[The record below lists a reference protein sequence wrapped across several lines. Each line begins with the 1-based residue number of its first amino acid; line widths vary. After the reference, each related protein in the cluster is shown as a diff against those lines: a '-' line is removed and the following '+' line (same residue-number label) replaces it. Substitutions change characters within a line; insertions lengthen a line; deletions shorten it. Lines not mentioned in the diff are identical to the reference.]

1 MALRLM
7 IKSIILICCLVS
19 SGLICEAHNLQGHNE
34 ELKQI
39 LFGQTTSNLT
49 FKGENNF
56 RLLCKAVHLAVD
68 YTNQE
73 QGARFYNDLKTN
85 GVANLPSLESI
96 SFAGNQYHQKY
107 THMGWEFYY
116 GIGQMDKANW
126 TARKEI
132 LLQTVDKIC
141 KFKKEERIKK
151 DAFAALIYEIHILGD
166 HIGDTEATR
175 YTRIRLVSEPG
186 YKGQVASPT
195 SDGPFNNMT
204 LYTYML
210 YHIQR
215 LFREQKNTYEYNE
228 VVKFLDRHKNEY
240 LNYENEEVSYDDIQF
255 LATETKKVL
264 VRYLP
269 ILFERESFFKR
280 SFT

>member
-7 IKSIILICCLVS
+7 IKSIIICCLVS

-39 LFGQTTSNLT
+39 LFGQTASTLT
-49 FKGENNF
+49 YKGENNF
-56 RLLCKAVHLAVD
+56 RLLCEAVHLAVD
-68 YTNQE
+68 YTNQP

-85 GVANLPSLESI
+85 GVDNLPPLESI

-116 GIGQMDKANW
+116 GIGHMDKANW

-141 KFKKEERIKK
+141 KFKKEEQIKK

-186 YKGQVASPT
+186 YKGQAVSPT

-228 VVKFLDRHKNEY
+228 VVKFLERHKNEY
-240 LNYENEEVSYDDIQF
+240 LNYENGEVSYDDIRF

-269 ILFERESFFKR
+269 QLFERESFFKR